1 MVEVTKSDWKLFV
14 EKLPLWQE
22 RYMECLLQEYAAII
36 AKTDEASTRFWE
48 LKERIDTDRKNPG
61 VQLAPRKS
69 EMMADLLIPGA
80 YGTLNDFMRTNGL
93 VHDEDG
99 VNSCF
104 ETDGERMDAYIA
116 GK

>member
-36 AKTDEASTRFWE
+36 AKTDEASIRFRE

-69 EMMADLLIPGA
+69 EMIADLLYMIRH
-80 YGTLNDFMRTNGL
+80 NVINI
-93 VHDEDG
+93 EDL
-99 VNSCF
+99 
-104 ETDGERMDAYIA
+104 DGFSESVVSDI
-116 GK
+116 KNFSK